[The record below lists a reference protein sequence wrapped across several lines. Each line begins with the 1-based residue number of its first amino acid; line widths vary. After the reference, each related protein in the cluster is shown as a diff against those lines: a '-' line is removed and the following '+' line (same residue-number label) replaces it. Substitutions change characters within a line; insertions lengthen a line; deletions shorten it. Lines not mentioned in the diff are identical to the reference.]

1 MGYTTDFSGCF
12 TLNKQLEPK
21 MKEFLTKFNETR
33 RMKRNA
39 DDKFGIEGEFFVDGT
54 GSFGQDHTSDVV
66 DYNMPPK
73 TQPGLWCQWTP
84 TQDGCGIEWDGGEKF
99 YNYDSWLIY
108 IIEKILA
115 PNGYV
120 LNGTVEWQGEDVG
133 DVGEIFVEDNKVF
146 TQEWKGSKV
155 EQKPTTQMQT
165 GVVFLIEET
174 KAETPKK
181 QRPTEAEVIETI
193 VKNASPKM
201 AGLDLDYFRNAFG
214 GKTYKELVKLFEG
227 EN

>member
-73 TQPGLWCQWTP
+73 TQPG
-84 TQDGCGIEWDGGEKF
+84 
-99 YNYDSWLIY
+99 
-108 IIEKILA
+108 
-115 PNGYV
+115 
-120 LNGTVEWQGEDVG
+120 
-133 DVGEIFVEDNKVF
+133 
-146 TQEWKGSKV
+146 
-155 EQKPTTQMQT
+155 
-165 GVVFLIEET
+165 
-174 KAETPKK
+174 
-181 QRPTEAEVIETI
+181 
-193 VKNASPKM
+193 
-201 AGLDLDYFRNAFG
+201 
-214 GKTYKELVKLFEG
+214 
-227 EN
+227 